1 MGNSETP
8 LSRSLS
14 SLIIIAFFA
23 GLFWMLFN
31 EAMVRGVGHDEH
43 QFIASGKLLA
53 ENGLLPYRDYPY
65 FHMPYLVI
73 VNALVSR
80 ITSYSFLGA
89 RAVSVLSALL
99 TLGLIFSLAYRQF
112 SNWSAFWRL
121 AVSIS
126 SVVILAANP
135 LFTYTS
141 GQAWNHDFSTFL
153 TLSGFLIFLQA
164 TQPGRGPGRLII
176 SGVLLGLAAGVRLT
190 YLVTG
195 LPLVLALIFSPRLAE
210 ARDKLHSI
218 GWFAM
223 GWALALLPALF
234 LFMLAPTQFL
244 FGNLGYPQLNTLY
257 RLETGFTERMSLV
270 GKFEY
275 LFTRVLVDPGNGMLF
290 LGLLIFGIGALLVL
304 YRTGRKI
311 QGGLG
316 IGFLLAISL
325 FVAALIPTPAWPQYF
340 YAPLPFFVLTMI
352 YGVSALPVR
361 RKQKTVLLSAYLL
374 LAGLSVIT
382 GWSQYPA
389 WNRLLDISRWSSVRV
404 HAIGLQIG
412 GLAKPGKILTL
423 SPIYPVEGDLPIYP
437 EFATGPFAW
446 RTGHLLTPDR
456 RAAYGMVTQTEL
468 EVLLAQ
474 EPPAG
479 VLVGVEGD
487 LEEPLVD
494 YARAHEYRSTQLADG
509 LTLWLPA
516 Q

>member
-257 RLETGFTERMSLV
+257 RPPRDWVHGADEPGRQIRISVYQSVSGSGKRNAFSGPADLRYRSLAGPVPNGAENSRWAGDWFPSGDFTFRRCADPDTGLATILLRAVAVFCVDDDLWGLGTACSAQAKNRAAVS
-270 GKFEY
+270 
-275 LFTRVLVDPGNGMLF
+275 LFTAGGPERHHRLVAVSCLE
-290 LGLLIFGIGALLVL
+290 
-304 YRTGRKI
+304 
-311 QGGLG
+311 
-316 IGFLLAISL
+316 S
-325 FVAALIPTPAWPQYF
+325 AARYF
-340 YAPLPFFVLTMI
+340 
-352 YGVSALPVR
+352 
-361 RKQKTVLLSAYLL
+361 
-374 LAGLSVIT
+374 
-382 GWSQYPA
+382 
-389 WNRLLDISRWSSVRV
+389 
-404 HAIGLQIG
+404 
-412 GLAKPGKILTL
+412 
-423 SPIYPVEGDLPIYP
+423 
-437 EFATGPFAW
+437 
-446 RTGHLLTPDR
+446 
-456 RAAYGMVTQTEL
+456 
-468 EVLLAQ
+468 
-474 EPPAG
+474 
-479 VLVGVEGD
+479 
-487 LEEPLVD
+487 PLVVCSC
-494 YARAHEYRSTQLADG
+494 ACHRVADRG
-509 LTLWLPA
+509 SG
-516 Q
+516 